1 MDFRRRP
8 WVARRSVDYHEATPM
23 RFVVCLLILAP
34 LSAQTPDQI
43 EFFEKKIR
51 PVLVEQCYACHSAE
65 TMAQAELLLDSAEA
79 LHKGGSRGPAL
90 NVGDLG
96 ASLLLRAISYA
107 DIELKMPPTGKL
119 SDQQIADF
127 RVWVEMGAPDPRKQV
142 AVAAPPEP
150 GIDLEAG
157 RKFWAFQPIDQPT
170 VPSTSRPN
178 WVSTPIDAFLLAR
191 LEQEGLEPAA
201 ALDKRGLI
209 RRATFDLIGLPPSP
223 SEIAGF
229 LADSSPD
236 AYPKLVDRLL
246 DSPHYG
252 ERWGRHWL
260 DLVRYAETNGH
271 EFDNDK
277 LDIWRYR
284 DYVIDAFNKDLPY
297 DRFVQEQIAGDLL
310 PPRISAAGDHFVTPA
325 ATGMYWLW
333 EVLNSPT
340 DSIQARADQ
349 VDNQLDVIGKAF
361 FGLTI
366 ACARCHDHKFDPI
379 PTADY
384 YSMAGIL
391 HSTQMREQCVDTP
404 QTAALIQARSS
415 IIRDVNKDMA
425 SELRLAERDNLA
437 SLAAELV
444 DGVERISDEDAAG
457 WAKRLQE
464 VSDQPDHPLHPF
476 LLAEE
481 EGLDEARAW
490 VSEWA
495 DKANPAEAIWEERG
509 DTVRED
515 FEDGYEGWLADGNAF
530 GSGPV
535 RAVPPNQEISG
546 YTGSAIANSFGTG
559 SNAFVGM
566 LTTSKFKMPARWVHV
581 RMASNQQPAPR
592 GAREKAKLR
601 FTIVADDHKSGH
613 AMPAGDGLLKWYTIS
628 MEKEKGRTCYLEIVD
643 RDREG
648 YIAVDKIVF
657 SNSQE
662 PPPIAH
668 PISDRVRKLFAEG
681 GPTSTTSL
689 AQAYQGLA
697 LEIANKRD
705 QTADEMAFLAAVQLW
720 PSRQAGGATLTGPS
734 RHNFDDLIDFRT
746 NFESAIPASS
756 FAMSSMDVDPGN
768 IRIHQRG
775 SHKNLGEEVPRRF
788 LQVVAG
794 ADQEPFTAGSG
805 RLDLARWAVSD
816 ENPLTARVMVNRVW
830 KHHFGQGIVASTDNF
845 GENGERP
852 THPALL
858 DFLASDLI
866 KNNWS
871 IKQLHRSIM
880 LSSAYQMDSRISGEA
895 KKLDPANK
903 LLSHMP
909 VRRLEGEAIRDS
921 VLAIAGTLN
930 PTVGGPSIAPHI
942 SDYQDGR
949 GKPKTGTLDGEGRR
963 SVYIQAR
970 RNFLTPL
977 LLAFDYPLP
986 ISTIGRRGVSAV
998 PSQALIL
1005 LNNEF
1010 LHDQAGK
1017 WARAELERY
1026 DDDAQRISDMFER
1039 AFGRKPSRD
1048 EVAAASDFLDEQ
1060 SSRLTAAESDEA
1072 QPWTDLAHTL
1082 MNSAE
1087 FIFVR

>member
-1 MDFRRRP
+1 MKF
-8 WVARRSVDYHEATPM
+8 A
-23 RFVVCLLILAP
+23 VCFFALLLGP
-34 LSAQTPDQI
+34 LSAQTSDQI

-51 PVLVEQCYACHSAE
+51 PVLVERCYACHSAK
-65 TMAQAELLLDSAEA
+65 TMAQSELLLDSAEA
-79 LHKGGSRGPAL
+79 LHKGGSRGPAINL
-90 NVGDLG
+90 GDPG

-107 DIELKMPPTGKL
+107 NIELKMPPTGKL
-119 SDQQIADF
+119 PDEQIADF
-127 RVWVEMGAPDPRKQV
+127 RAWVEMGAPDPRSQAPAPVV
-142 AVAAPPEP
+142 APAEA

-157 RKFWAFQPIDQPT
+157 RQFWSFQPIANPP
-170 VPSTSRPN
+170 VPSTSKPD
-178 WVSTPIDAFLLAR
+178 WVRSPIDAFLLAR

-201 ALDKRGLI
+201 GIDKRGLI
-209 RRATFDLIGLPPSP
+209 RRATFDLTGLPPSP
-223 SEIAGF
+223 DEIADF
-229 LADSSPD
+229 LSDDSPE
-236 AYPKLVDRLL
+236 AFAKLVDRLL

-284 DYVIDAFNKDLPY
+284 DYVIDAFNQDLPY

-310 PPRISAAGDHFVTPA
+310 PARPSADGDHFVTPA

-340 DSIQARADQ
+340 DSILARADQ

-404 QTAALIQARSS
+404 QTAARIQSRASLIA
-415 IIRDVNKDMA
+415 DVNKDLA
-425 SELRLAERDNLA
+425 SELRLTERDNFTRLGN
-437 SLAAELV
+437 ELV
-444 DGVERISDEDAAG
+444 DGLERISDENANG
-457 WAKRLQE
+457 WGERLQQIRG
-464 VSDQPDHPLHPF
+464 QPDHPLHP
-476 LLAEE
+476 LVLTKENGLAA
-481 EGLDEARAW
+481 ARDSIA
-490 VSEWA
+490 EWA
-495 DKANPAEAIWEERG
+495 EKADPADPLWKERG

-515 FEDGYEGWLADGNAF
+515 FEDGYNGWLTDGKAF
-530 GSGPV
+530 GSAPV
-535 RAVPPNQEISG
+535 YAVPPNQEVSG
-546 YTGSAIANSFGTG
+546 YTGSALANSFGTG

-566 LTTSKFKMPARWVHV
+566 LTTAKFRMPARWVHV
-581 RMASNQQPAPR
+581 RMASNKSQSR
-592 GAREKAKLR
+592 GARETAKLR

-613 AMPAGDGLLKWYTIS
+613 AMPDGDGRLKWYTIS
-628 MEKEKGRTCYLEIVD
+628 MEKEKGRVCYLEIVD

-648 YIAVDKIVF
+648 YIAVDKVVF
-657 SNSQE
+657 SNSPE

-668 PISDRVRKLFAEG
+668 PIHDRIGELYSDDGPGAVEPLAE
-681 GPTSTTSL
+681 
-689 AQAYQGLA
+689 AYQRLA
-697 LEIANKRD
+697 LEIANKRE
-705 QTADEMAFLAAVQLW
+705 QTPDELAFLAALQLF

-734 RHNFDDLIDFRT
+734 KQNFEDLVNFRA

-756 FAMSSMDVDPGN
+756 FAMSSMDVNPRN
-768 IRIHQRG
+768 IQIHQRG

-794 ADQEPFTAGSG
+794 ADQKPFTEGSG
-805 RLDLARWAVSD
+805 RLDLARWAVSE

-830 KHHFGQGIVASTDNF
+830 KHHFGQGIVRSADNF
-845 GENGERP
+845 GEMGERP

-858 DFLASDLI
+858 DYLATAFVKSG
-866 KNNWS
+866 WS
-871 IKQLHRSIM
+871 IKELHRAIM
-880 LSSAYQMDSRISGEA
+880 RSSAYQMDSRASSEA
-895 KKLDPANK
+895 KRVDPGNK

-921 VLAIAGTLN
+921 VLAISGTLN

-942 SDYQDGR
+942 SPYQDGR
-949 GKPKTGTLDGEGRR
+949 GKPESGTLDGEGRR
-963 SVYIQAR
+963 TVYIQAR

-1017 WARAELERY
+1017 WARAELERH
-1026 DDDAQRISDMFER
+1026 DDDEQRITDMFER
-1039 AFGRKPSRD
+1039 AFGREPSSD
-1048 EVAAASDFLDEQ
+1048 EVEAARAFVEEQ
-1060 SSRLTAAESDEA
+1060 RSRLTAAGGDDV